1 MILKVVNIHGASEKF
16 AELILLLESNDDVG
30 TLKEKLE
37 DEYLEIPTDS
47 LKRVFAGQYP
57 ALQFSNLLGPTY
69 WFNIL

>member
-1 MILKVVNIHGASEKF
+1 VTFKVVNIHGASEKF

-47 LKRVFAGQYP
+47 LKRVFAG
-57 ALQFSNLLGPTY
+57 
-69 WFNIL
+69 